1 MSTEQ
6 KEHSQLTCHWCG
18 HIWPRNEIRFVDD
31 KAICMK
37 GTCREEYYE
46 STRPKSLPRGTG
58 FANPGQPAAHANE
71 LGAGDSYDWLHGGH
85 GD

>member
-1 MSTEQ
+1 
-6 KEHSQLTCHWCG
+6 
-18 HIWPRNEIRFVDD
+18 
-31 KAICMK
+31 MK